1 MPDALRRHAL
11 AAICLLLALGG
22 RGLAQTDEAPGPVET
37 ASSPSDEPGETELS
51 PAFKPVDVRP
61 LTAADL
67 PPSSPLA
74 GIRAARSSIA
84 FNPDWRASRSKYR
97 AIVELEAQALG
108 VPAAL
113 VDAVMAVESSYNPA
127 VIGLD
132 GEIGLMQVL
141 PSTARMMGFTGT
153 LEQLA
158 LPDVNIHYG
167 AAYLAGAWRRAD
179 GDLCTATMKYRA
191 GHGETRFSY
200 LSVDY
205 CMRVRNHLMAQG
217 VVVTG
222 SVPQPSF
229 GARPGSGG
237 THAHGPAVGGG
248 AGVNL
253 AALNTQLRAMTDRK
267 SLHALP

>member
-1 MPDALRRHAL
+1 VSR
-11 AAICLLLALGG
+11 
-22 RGLAQTDEAPGPVET
+22 TPV
-37 ASSPSDEPGETELS
+37 
-51 PAFKPVDVRP
+51 
-61 LTAADL
+61 
-67 PPSSPLA
+67 
-74 GIRAARSSIA
+74 A
-84 FNPDWRASRSKYR
+84 FNPNWRDWRASRNEFR
-97 AIVELEAQALG
+97 AIVERESQAFGL
-108 VPAAL
+108 PPAL

-127 VIGLD
+127 VIGFD

-158 LPDVNIHYG
+158 QPEINIHYG
-167 AAYLAGAWRRAD
+167 TEYLAGAWQRAD

-191 GHGETRFSY
+191 GHGETRFSN

-222 SVPQPSF
+222 SVPQPTF
-229 GARPGSGG
+229 GAPVSSTGP
-237 THAHGPAVGGG
+237 HARAPSIVRGGG
-248 AGVNL
+248 LNL

-267 SLHALP
+267 SLHQ